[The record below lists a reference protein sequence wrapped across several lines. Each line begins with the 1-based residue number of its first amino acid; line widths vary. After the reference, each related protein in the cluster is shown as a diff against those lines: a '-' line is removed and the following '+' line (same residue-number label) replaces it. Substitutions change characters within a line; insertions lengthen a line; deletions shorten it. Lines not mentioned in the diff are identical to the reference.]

1 MSQAFSENSVI
12 AGRNLCNKLWN
23 ISRLIQSLVDE
34 ESEDNAFE
42 EHNRQRGDYGATE
55 ARNDG
60 PEGAFR
66 ESIVSDSYSTLN
78 MGEDWICREINSC
91 LEQVEA
97 DMETYRFAEAADTL
111 YSTIWDKYADWFLES
126 QKLYKNIPL
135 LKKTLETLLIAL
147 HPFAPFVTEAIW
159 QNLSWTQGFII
170 TQIWPDKLEFDPISA
185 ENFENIRIIVSELR
199 TTLQALPGA
208 NNAKKYDLMYD
219 HDSLVEDN
227 LDLIQSLT
235 KVPHLRALE
244 GSPKGLRLALA
255 NRELY
260 LDVPEKIVK
269 EYKDALTE
277 KILSVGRELD
287 ALNLR
292 LQNPNYVERAPEHLV
307 KETRDQIAE
316 KEQLISRLKNQLTL
330 I

>member
-1 MSQAFSENSVI
+1 
-12 AGRNLCNKLWN
+12 
-23 ISRLIQSLVDE
+23 
-34 ESEDNAFE
+34 
-42 EHNRQRGDYGATE
+42 
-55 ARNDG
+55 
-60 PEGAFR
+60 
-66 ESIVSDSYSTLN
+66 
-78 MGEDWICREINSC
+78 
-91 LEQVEA
+91 
-97 DMETYRFAEAADTL
+97 METYRFAEAADTL

-170 TQIWPDKLEFDPISA
+170 TQIWPDRLEFDPISA
-185 ENFENIRIIVSELR
+185 ENFENIRIIVSEVR

-260 LDVPEKIVK
+260 LDVPEKVVK

-292 LQNPNYVERAPEHLV
+292 LQNPSYVERAPEHLV